1 MLRFLGVTLAV
12 LALWTTDARAGELER
27 VLETPDSFGDQ
38 VIYYYDA
45 RADFTT
51 FITLRN
57 GNDSERTVSVLF
69 YGPSFGTP
77 FSKRVTLPGGR
88 LTIIDVGG
96 LRGEGLPAQP
106 GVALATVVDDAGQAI
121 ATGALAGNFT
131 VANLLT
137 GSAFGAAG
145 AARSALDVNGDP
157 LAINTIIGVENGV
170 LEPIRPT
177 SALLAA
183 FYDPATLAPVS
194 ASGNQ
199 LIFINF
205 VDTYAPAY
213 GATSGSTAWD
223 VFAAASN
230 GVNFPDTTFT
240 ATGVTVTDLASVL
253 GDGVNGSAGGISFFA
268 TSEAPVGLNR
278 LVYFAEALG
287 TFGTGYLLPP
297 IQVRPRANN

>member
-12 LALWTTDARAGELER
+12 LALWMTDARAGSSSACSKTR
-27 VLETPDSFGDQ
+27 YSFGDQ

-57 GNDSERTVSVLF
+57 GSDSERTVSVLF

-77 FSKRVTLPGGR
+77 LSKRVTLPGGR

-96 LRGEGLPAQP
+96 LRGEGLPPQP

-183 FYDPATLAPVS
+183 FFDPATLAPVS

-205 VDTYAPAY
+205 VDTYAPTY

-230 GVNFPDTTFT
+230 GVTSRTRRSRRPASRSRTSPRSSAT
-240 ATGVTVTDLASVL
+240 ASTARLEASR
-253 GDGVNGSAGGISFFA
+253 SS
-268 TSEAPVGLNR
+268 R
-278 LVYFAEALG
+278 
-287 TFGTGYLLPP
+287 
-297 IQVRPRANN
+297 RPRRRWG